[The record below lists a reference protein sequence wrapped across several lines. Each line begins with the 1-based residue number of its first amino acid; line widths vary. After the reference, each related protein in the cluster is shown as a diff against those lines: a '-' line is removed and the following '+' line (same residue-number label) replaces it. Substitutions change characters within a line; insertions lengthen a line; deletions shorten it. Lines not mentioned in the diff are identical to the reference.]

1 MIAWCLKK
9 YISFW
14 IWYLNF
20 VLSIFSS
27 SWFTTEWMSWN
38 KYSENML
45 RSIEKKILQ
54 NIKSIYRG
62 WFVDIGPVVGK
73 CDKIWTISLNPE
85 STNTP
90 LVLLHGFG
98 AGVALWCL
106 NLDSL
111 AVTRPVFAIDLL
123 GFGRSSR
130 PKFSTDALEAER
142 QMVKAIEEWRK
153 EMNLE
158 NFVLL
163 GHSMGGF
170 LATSYA
176 ISHPH
181 RVKHLILADP
191 WGFPEKPAE
200 SSVKIPLWIKV
211 LAFTL
216 QPFNPLW
223 AVRAAGPFGEW
234 LITKARPDILRKYE
248 SFVNDGSLIP
258 QYIYQC
264 NSQKPSGESAFHN
277 MSHFYAW
284 AKHPMVR
291 RIPELHKNVP
301 ITLIYGSKSWVDNDG
316 SEIVKE
322 RKVNFHTRVITGA
335 GHHVYADKP
344 NVFNEHVLHACASA
358 DTEFKSPLLA
368 IKASGETE
376 STLQVDKDQPEDSVS
391 DTTDAQKT

>member
-1 MIAWCLKK
+1 MVINEN
-9 YISFW
+9 ST
-14 IWYLNF
+14 
-20 VLSIFSS
+20 

-45 RSIEKKILQ
+45 RSIEKRILQ
-54 NIKSIYRG
+54 NIKTAYRG
-62 WFVDIGPVVGK
+62 WFVDIGPVVGR
-73 CDKIWTISLNPE
+73 CDKIWTLSLN
-85 STNTP
+85 SDSQNTP

-111 AVTRPVFAIDLL
+111 AATRPVFAIDLL

-130 PKFSTDALEAER
+130 PKFSHDALEAEN

-191 WGFPEKPAE
+191 WGFPERPAE
-200 SSVKIPLWIKV
+200 QSVPLPLWVKV

-223 AVRAAGPFGEW
+223 AVRAAGPFGQW
-234 LITKARPDILRKYE
+234 LINKARPDISRKYE
-248 SFVNDGSLIP
+248 SYVNDASLIP

-264 NSQKPSGESAFHN
+264 NSQRPSGEGAFHS
-277 MSHFYAW
+277 MMQGLGW
-284 AKHPMVR
+284 AKNPMVKR
-291 RIPELHKNVP
+291 VHELHKDVP
-301 ITLIYGSKSWVDNDG
+301 ITLMYGSKSWVDNLAA
-316 SEIVKE
+316 EIVKE
-322 RKVNFHTRVITGA
+322 KRMSSFVQSHIIMGA

-344 NVFNEHVLHACASA
+344 ETFNKHVIDACALA
-358 DTEFKSPLLA
+358 DGDTSLRHL
-368 IKASGETE
+368 SLM
-376 STLQVDKDQPEDSVS
+376 SPEDSGLDIKADDNSQVDGTNTS
-391 DTTDAQKT
+391 SPTTTSPNT